1 MKLVVAAKSA
11 ADTVAAAEAVD
22 GGTAAADD
30 VPNGVSLCKMKLL
43 TAGLNLFSQ
52 IVQIHEFGGH
62 GADQV
67 VERLQKIH
75 QVAQIS
81 LQLIDAVLQFVVS
94 VSNVT
99 TAGIFVNL
107 SVSVVVFAV
116 FFLLV
121 DSSIAVVVN

>member
-11 ADTVAAAEAVD
+11 ADSVASAEDVD
-22 GGTAAADD
+22 GGTAAGADL
-30 VPNGVSLCKMKLL
+30 PNGVSLCQLKLL
-43 TAGLNLFSQ
+43 TAGLNLFGQ

-81 LQLIDAVLQFVVS
+81 LQLVDAVFQFVVS

-99 TAGIFVNL
+99 TAGIFVDL
-107 SVSVVVFAV
+107 SVSVVVF
-116 FFLLV
+116 
-121 DSSIAVVVN
+121 

>member
-11 ADTVAAAEAVD
+11 ADTVAAAAEDVD

-30 VPNGVSLCKMKLL
+30 LPNGVSLCKLKLL

-81 LQLIDAVLQFVVS
+81 LQLVDAVLQFVVS

-99 TAGIFVNL
+99 TACG
-107 SVSVVVFAV
+107 
-116 FFLLV
+116 
-121 DSSIAVVVN
+121 D